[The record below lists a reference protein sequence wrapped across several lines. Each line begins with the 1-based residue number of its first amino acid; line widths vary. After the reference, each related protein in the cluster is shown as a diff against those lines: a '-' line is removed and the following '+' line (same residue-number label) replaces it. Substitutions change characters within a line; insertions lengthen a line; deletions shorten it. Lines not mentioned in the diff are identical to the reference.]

1 MYGLS
6 AVASEKRG
14 ESENRLRPF
23 LQKRSEIKT
32 YTFVHRSAV
41 FVDMGVC
48 THCCVKSEE
57 QPKAGERTEE
67 TEEQSPSPS
76 WRRRRRQRRCPSTA
90 LSLSLSLSRR
100 PPFAL
105 SLSASRHRERGER
118 NTRERAYLEEN
129 ESSKTGRSRSSCS
142 FFRLGIS
149 LRAKEKSE
157 QHSCS
162 ELDR

>member
-90 LSLSLSLSRR
+90 LSLSLSRR

-142 FFRLGIS
+142 FFRLGIY